1 MKGKLRLALLVVLVI
16 GAAAACS
23 SRRNRRANL
32 YPPVKIHVENLNF
45 YDATV
50 YAVWRSDRRRLGVV
64 NGNGRQSF
72 SSDWIGPDVTLEI
85 ELLAGRRYRSDT
97 IGVSPGDD
105 VILEIPASNVDRLR
119 IYRRRP

>member
-1 MKGKLRLALLVVLVI
+1 MKGTLRLALLALLVL

-23 SRRNRRANL
+23 TKRNRGGNS
-32 YPPVKIHVENLNF
+32 YPPVTFHVENLNF

-64 NGNGRQSF
+64 NGNSRQSF
-72 SSDWIGPDVTLEI
+72 TANWNGPDVTLEI

-97 IGVSPGDD
+97 IGISPGDE
-105 VILEIPASNVDRLR
+105 VVLEIPASNVDRLR
-119 IYRRRP
+119 VYRRRS